1 MLNENAEF
9 KALALKEICT
19 ASDGIRKGMGEPLHN
34 TDNVIK
40 AAYIMVDEQG
50 L

>member
-9 KALALKEICT
+9 KALALKEIRT